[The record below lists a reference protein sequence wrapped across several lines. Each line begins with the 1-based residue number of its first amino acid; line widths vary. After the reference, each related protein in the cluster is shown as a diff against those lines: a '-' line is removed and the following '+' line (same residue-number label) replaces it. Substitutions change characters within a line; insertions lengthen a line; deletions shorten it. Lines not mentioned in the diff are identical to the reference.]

1 MRTLWTDKF
10 ASLRQQTK
18 HRADIKPQVGMGVT
32 QHVGSDSNPWE
43 IIEVIDDKHIV
54 VRELDYDRTDNN
66 GMSDCQDYQYY
77 SSDANRTKR
86 LTFRGDRWCSY
97 VQEERA
103 KMDANGEPIR
113 DQNGTVYELVVTR
126 KLSRDFWK
134 VGVAIRY
141 YDFSF

>member
-54 VRELDYDRTDNN
+54 VRELDSVATAGVPTFKRNEPRWTRT
-66 GMSDCQDYQYY
+66 
-77 SSDANRTKR
+77 ANRSATSTAR
-86 LTFRGDRWCSY
+86 S
-97 VQEERA
+97 
-103 KMDANGEPIR
+103 MN
-113 DQNGTVYELVVTR
+113 
-126 KLSRDFWK
+126 S
-134 VGVAIRY
+134 
-141 YDFSF
+141 S